1 MVTHLVSG
9 AARRRTTLFAFAMG
23 VTILLS
29 GVVVGGSTVALL
41 ERRGAGVAATP
52 GSAPDAGFITEHL
65 RGLLGLS
72 PEQTASVHG
81 AMARRLAA
89 LAALRTE
96 MAGRVADEH
105 ATLAAEMKAI
115 LSDGQFARWQEHF
128 ETVRR
133 ARAHAASPA
142 PVAAQ
147 ERTPVPGTAP

>member
-23 VTILLS
+23 VTILLG

-52 GSAPDAGFITEHL
+52 GGAPDAGVITEHL

-72 PEQTASVHG
+72 PEQADSVHG

-105 ATLAAEMKAI
+105 ATLAAEMRTI
-115 LSDGQFARWQEHF
+115 LSERQFARWHEHF
-128 ETVRR
+128 DSVRR
-133 ARAHAASPA
+133 T
-142 PVAAQ
+142 
-147 ERTPVPGTAP
+147 RTPGMSPTPGTAGDRAPPGGTPP

>member
-1 MVTHLVSG
+1 MVTHLLPG
-9 AARRRTTLFAFAMG
+9 AARRRTTLFAFALG
-23 VTILLS
+23 VTILLG
-29 GVVVGGSTVALL
+29 GVVVGGTTVALL
-41 ERRGAGVAATP
+41 DRGNAGVAAPP
-52 GSAPDAGFITEHL
+52 GIAPDAGRITEHL

-115 LSDGQFARWQEHF
+115 LSDGQFSRWQEHF

-133 ARAHAASPA
+133 ARAHGATPSPG
-142 PVAAQ
+142 AAQ
-147 ERTPVPGTAP
+147 DSAPPPGTAP